1 MLQVSNP
8 KAFQSDTTVTLV
20 HAIAASVSG
29 PHRSMEAMGGGGGAH
44 MSMSAMVAL
53 SSDASRAAS
62 DRSMAS
68 DSSVGSM
75 IVRPIAGSPPAESR
89 SQPRS
94 LRVRVSAPMLRLP
107 SLETLRAD
115 FAGTGRL
122 VAETQIYSATLHP
135 RQQDTAN
142 CPLHVSAPSGS
153 IDRPSIHAM

>member
-8 KAFQSDTTVTLV
+8 KAFIRHTRAPV

-29 PHRSMEAMGGGGGAH
+29 PRRSMEAMGGGGGAH

-75 IVRPIAGSPPAESR
+75 IVRPIAGSPQLRAGASPGVFGSE
-89 SQPRS
+89 S
-94 LRVRVSAPMLRLP
+94 LRRCYACL
-107 SLETLRAD
+107 A
-115 FAGTGRL
+115 
-122 VAETQIYSATLHP
+122 
-135 RQQDTAN
+135 
-142 CPLHVSAPSGS
+142 
-153 IDRPSIHAM
+153 

>member
-1 MLQVSNP
+1 M
-8 KAFQSDTTVTLV
+8 

-29 PHRSMEAMGGGGGAH
+29 PHRSMEAMGGGGAH

-122 VAETQIYSATLHP
+122 LAETQIYSATLHP
-135 RQQDTAN
+135 RQQDTVN
-142 CPLHVSAPSGS
+142 CPLRVPVSAPSAPSPRVQS
-153 IDRPSIHAM
+153 IPSIRSIQIDFPQPNECHP